1 MTEMRRGASIM
12 LALTLVA
19 PLSAAPRKA
28 APKSEA
34 VPKLIQSCDAHKFET
49 VVDAMVDGQPHK
61 SKVKL
66 CGVERQS
73 DADWIG
79 TLRDAI
85 RKLDANKDMAP
96 ATREQIV
103 AAING
108 EIARLSIIG
117 PQPPA
122 RRERRAESAS
132 LLSRDYATLPPL
144 PQPPETN
151 APPEIAADAPVAPL
165 ASTAPVQTDFAA
177 VTPPRENVSP
187 ATAVPAAVVPL
198 VAPRLT
204 ISCETPGDL
213 GGPASCAEFD
223 RETRLLIRADEAV
236 PVGTELQFIRNGR
249 AQGDISLDGL
259 RKGGTL
265 RTDLPRSVCSGFGAG
280 RLELRITR
288 GGGTQVLHSDGPYSL
303 RC

>member
-1 MTEMRRGASIM
+1 
-12 LALTLVA
+12 
-19 PLSAAPRKA
+19 
-28 APKSEA
+28 
-34 VPKLIQSCDAHKFET
+34 VPKLIQNCDAHKFET
-49 VVDAMVDGQPHK
+49 VVDAVVDGQPRK

-66 CGVERQS
+66 CGVEGQS

-85 RKLDANKDMAP
+85 RKLEANKDMAS

-108 EIARLSIIG
+108 EIARLSIVG

-122 RRERRAESAS
+122 KRESRAEAAP

-144 PQPPETN
+144 PAPRETNVPPET
-151 APPEIAADAPVAPL
+151 IAEAPVAPL
-165 ASTAPVQTDFAA
+165 ASAAPVQKDFATIIPM
-177 VTPPRENVSP
+177 TPPAANVP
-187 ATAVPAAVVPL
+187 PAAAAPAPVAPL

-213 GGPASCAEFD
+213 AGPASCAEFE

-249 AQGDISLDGL
+249 AQGGISLDGL
-259 RKGGTL
+259 QKGSTL
-265 RTDLPRSVCSGFGAG
+265 RADLPRSVCSGFGAG

-288 GGGTQVLHSDGPYSL
+288 DGGTQVLHSDGPYTL